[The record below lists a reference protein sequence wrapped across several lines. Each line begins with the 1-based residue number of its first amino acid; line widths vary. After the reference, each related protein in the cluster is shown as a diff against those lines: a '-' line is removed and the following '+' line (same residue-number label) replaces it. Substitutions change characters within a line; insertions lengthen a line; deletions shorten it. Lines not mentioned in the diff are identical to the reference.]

1 MSIVVLYILCIC
13 AIFANF
19 IVGTSLKNYAL
30 KLFKQTE
37 GMYSNK
43 KITGNELIL
52 TLNKH
57 TQLKN
62 LKLTKLKARK
72 TNYYSFKYN
81 VIKLSPVTFASYEL
95 SQLSIS
101 ANCFMQAKLAQ
112 HHTIFY
118 MFKLFFIFVSKI
130 ISAIFLPL
138 FLICAIINKNA
149 STHTAYFLILFSLI
163 AFVLCMLI
171 QLVDFLINIIS
182 SKKILG
188 IIKSTNKFSVT
199 ELEIMQKQLTA
210 VCKILYYDYSR
221 YTILLFHLISP
232 DALIQI
238 NNTTN

>member
-1 MSIVVLYILCIC
+1 MSILVLYILCIC
-13 AIFANF
+13 AVFANF
-19 IVGTSLKNYAL
+19 VIGTSLKNYAL

-37 GMYSNK
+37 GMHSNQ
-43 KITGNELIL
+43 KITGSELIL

-57 TQLKN
+57 TQLKS

-72 TNYYSFKYN
+72 TNYYSIKYN

-95 SQLSIS
+95 SQLSIA

-118 MFKLFFIFVSKI
+118 MFKLFFNFVSKI

-171 QLVDFLINIIS
+171 QLVDLLINILY
-182 SKKILG
+182 SKNILNAIKI
-188 IIKSTNKFSVT
+188 TNKFSDT
-199 ELEIMQKQLTA
+199 ELATMQKQLTA

-238 NNTTN
+238 NNTNN